1 MSLPPHSPDRGCE
14 AGIVFALAI
23 EADAFERRAT
33 DRVEWRG
40 PGVVVL
46 EGTVAGVRV
55 AWCVSGAG
63 GPAAARAAALM
74 IDGHRPRRLVSAGF
88 AGGLDPALPRGGV
101 VRPAAVTTAQAGTR
115 IPLTRVGAGTAAAAE
130 TLVVSVTEVVATV
143 AAKRALAARTG
154 AVIVDMETH
163 AIATLAAT
171 AGLPCLGVRVVSDD
185 ASQTLPAEVAGLARP
200 QSALRRLGAVVGAV
214 SRRPAAA
221 VDLWRLY
228 EHAVVDGRTLAAELE
243 RLCGELA
250 GGAAVM
256 PDQPAGGPA
265 DSAADPRPAP

>member
-1 MSLPPHSPDRGCE
+1 MSLNPRGPDRGCE

-40 PGVVVL
+40 PGGVVL

-55 AWCVSGAG
+55 AWCVSGVG

-88 AGGLDPALPRGGV
+88 AGGLDPALPRGCL
-101 VRPAAVTTAQAGTR
+101 VRPAAVTTEQAGTR
-115 IPLTRVGAGTAAAAE
+115 IPLAHAGAGGAAAE
-130 TLVVSVTEVVATV
+130 PLVVSVTEVVATV
-143 AAKRALAARTG
+143 AAKQALAARTG
-154 AVIVDMETH
+154 AAIVDMETH
-163 AIATLAAT
+163 VIAKVAAT

-185 ASQTLPAEVAGLARP
+185 ASQTLPAEIAGLSRP

-214 SRRPAAA
+214 GRRPAAA

-243 RLCGELA
+243 RLCGTLA
-250 GGAAVM
+250 GEAAVI
-256 PDQPAGGPA
+256 PDRPAGEPA
-265 DSAADPRPAP
+265 DSAAGPRPER

>member
-1 MSLPPHSPDRGCE
+1 MSLNPRGPDRGCE

-23 EADAFERRAT
+23 EADAFERRAA

-55 AWCVSGAG
+55 AWCVSGVG
-63 GPAAARAAALM
+63 GSAATRAAALM
-74 IDGHRPRRLVSAGF
+74 IAGHRPRRLVSAGF
-88 AGGLDPALPRGGV
+88 AGGLDPALPRGCL
-101 VRPAAVTTAQAGTR
+101 VRPAAVTTDRVGTR
-115 IPLTRVGAGTAAAAE
+115 IDLARAGAGAAAAE
-130 TLVVSVTEVVATV
+130 PLLVSVTEVVATV
-143 AAKRALAARTG
+143 AAKQALAARTG
-154 AVIVDMETH
+154 AAIVDMETH
-163 AIATLAAT
+163 AIATVAAT

-185 ASQTLPAEVAGLARP
+185 ASQTLPAEAAGLARP
-200 QSALRRLGAVVGAV
+200 QSTLRRLGAVVGAV

-243 RLCGELA
+243 RLCGTLA
-250 GGAAVM
+250 GGAAVI
-256 PDQPAGGPA
+256 PAQPAAAPA
-265 DSAADPRPAP
+265 DSAAGRPPTH

>member
-1 MSLPPHSPDRGCE
+1 
-14 AGIVFALAI
+14 
-23 EADAFERRAT
+23 
-33 DRVEWRG
+33 
-40 PGVVVL
+40 VVL

-55 AWCVSGAG
+55 AWCVSGVG

-88 AGGLDPALPRGGV
+88 AGGLDPALPRGCL
-101 VRPAAVTTAQAGTR
+101 VRPAAVTTEQAGTR
-115 IPLTRVGAGTAAAAE
+115 IPLAHAGAGAAE
-130 TLVVSVTEVVATV
+130 PLVVSVTEVVATV

-154 AVIVDMETH
+154 AAIVDMETH
-163 AIATLAAT
+163 AIATVAAT

-185 ASQTLPAEVAGLARP
+185 ASQTLPAEVAGLSRP

-243 RLCGELA
+243 RFCGALA
-250 GGAAVM
+250 GEAAVI
-256 PDQPAGGPA
+256 PDRPAGGPA
-265 DSAADPRPAP
+265 DSAAGPRPTR

>member
-1 MSLPPHSPDRGCE
+1 MSLTPRGPARGCE

-40 PGVVVL
+40 PGGVVL

-55 AWCVSGAG
+55 AWCVSGVG

-88 AGGLDPALPRGGV
+88 AGGLDPALPRGCL
-101 VRPAAVTTAQAGTR
+101 VRPAAVTTEQAGTR
-115 IPLTRVGAGTAAAAE
+115 IPLAHAGAGAAE
-130 TLVVSVTEVVATV
+130 PLVVSVTEVVATV
-143 AAKRALAARTG
+143 AAKQALAARTG
-154 AVIVDMETH
+154 AAIVDMETH
-163 AIATLAAT
+163 AIATVAAT

-185 ASQTLPAEVAGLARP
+185 ASQTLPAEVAGLSRP

-214 SRRPAAA
+214 GRRPAAA

-243 RLCGELA
+243 RLCGALA
-250 GGAAVM
+250 GEAAVIA
-256 PDQPAGGPA
+256 DRPAGEPA
-265 DSAADPRPAP
+265 DSAAGPRPTR

>member
-1 MSLPPHSPDRGCE
+1 MSLNPRGPDRGCE

-40 PGVVVL
+40 PGGVVL

-88 AGGLDPALPRGGV
+88 AGGLDPALPRGCL
-101 VRPAAVTTAQAGTR
+101 VRPAAVTTDQVGTH
-115 IPLTRVGAGTAAAAE
+115 IPLAHAAAGAAE
-130 TLVVSVTEVVATV
+130 PLVVSVTEVVATV

-154 AVIVDMETH
+154 AALDVMETH
-163 AIATLAAT
+163 AVAPVAAT
-171 AGLPCLGVRVVSDD
+171 AGLPCFGVRVVSDD

-200 QSALRRLGAVVGAV
+200 QSALRRWGAVVGAV

-243 RLCGELA
+243 RLCGALA
-250 GGAAVM
+250 GGTVVITDRPAA
-256 PDQPAGGPA
+256 APA
-265 DSAADPRPAP
+265 DSAAGPPPTP

>member
-1 MSLPPHSPDRGCE
+1 MSLNPRGPDRGCE

-40 PGVVVL
+40 PGGVVL

-88 AGGLDPALPRGGV
+88 AGGLDPALPRGCL
-101 VRPAAVTTAQAGTR
+101 VRPAAVTTDQVGTHIR
-115 IPLTRVGAGTAAAAE
+115 LAHAAAGAAE
-130 TLVVSVTEVVATV
+130 PLVVSVTEVVATV

-154 AVIVDMETH
+154 AAIVDMETH
-163 AIATLAAT
+163 AVATVAAT
-171 AGLPCLGVRVVSDD
+171 AGLPCFGVRVVSDD

-228 EHAVVDGRTLAAELE
+228 EHAVVDGRTLASELE
-243 RLCGELA
+243 RLCGALA
-250 GGAAVM
+250 GRAAVTS
-256 PDQPAGGPA
+256 DRSAAAPA
-265 DSAADPRPAP
+265 DSAAGPRPTR

>member
-1 MSLPPHSPDRGCE
+1 MSLTPRGPARGCE

-40 PGVVVL
+40 PGGVVL

-55 AWCVSGAG
+55 AWCVSGVG

-88 AGGLDPALPRGGV
+88 AGGLDPALPRGCL
-101 VRPAAVTTAQAGTR
+101 VRPAAVTTEQAGTR
-115 IPLTRVGAGTAAAAE
+115 IPLAHAGAGAAE
-130 TLVVSVTEVVATV
+130 PLVVSVTEVVATV

-154 AVIVDMETH
+154 AAIVDMETH
-163 AIATLAAT
+163 AIATVAAT
-171 AGLPCLGVRVVSDD
+171 AGLLCLGVRVVSDD
-185 ASQTLPAEVAGLARP
+185 ASQTLPAEVAGLSRP

-243 RLCGELA
+243 RLCGA
-250 GGAAVM
+250 VAAGAAVI
-256 PDQPAGGPA
+256 PDRPAGGPA
-265 DSAADPRPAP
+265 DSAAGPRPTR

>member
-1 MSLPPHSPDRGCE
+1 MSPNPRGPDRGCE

-23 EADAFERRAT
+23 EAEAFERRAT

-40 PGVVVL
+40 PGGVVL

-55 AWCVSGAG
+55 AWCVSGVG

-74 IDGHRPRRLVSAGF
+74 IDGHRPRRLVAAGF
-88 AGGLDPALPRGGV
+88 AGGLDPALPRGCL
-101 VRPAAVTTAQAGTR
+101 VRPAAVTTDQAGTR
-115 IPLTRVGAGTAAAAE
+115 IPLAHVDAGAAE
-130 TLVVSVTEVVATV
+130 PLLVSVTEVVATV

-154 AVIVDMETH
+154 AAIVDMETH
-163 AIATLAAT
+163 AIATVAAT
-171 AGLPCLGVRVVSDD
+171 ARLPCLGVRVVSDD

-214 SRRPAAA
+214 GRRPAAA

-243 RLCGELA
+243 RFCGALA
-250 GGAAVM
+250 GEAAVI
-256 PDQPAGGPA
+256 PDRPAGGPA
-265 DSAADPRPAP
+265 DSAAGPRPTR